1 MVSIGKS
8 HTLSD
13 QPRRFPQEGTF
24 LKQSSLHQ
32 TEPCRRISDIL
43 SRIGDKWSLLVIR
56 QLGDGPMRFSAV
68 KRSLGSISQKML
80 TATLRGLERDGF
92 VSRTV
97 FPTVP
102 PRVDY
107 ELTPLGHDLLV
118 PVRSLADWAL
128 ANAERIERSR
138 KRFDEAAV
146 HRDTAA

>member
-1 MVSIGKS
+1 M
-8 HTLSD
+8 
-13 QPRRFPQEGTF
+13 
-24 LKQSSLHQ
+24 KQSTLHQ

-56 QLGDGPMRFSAV
+56 QLGDGPQRFSQI

-92 VSRTV
+92 VTRTV

-107 ELTPLGHDLLV
+107 ELTTLGRDLLQ
-118 PVRSLADWAL
+118 PVTVMADWAL
-128 ANAERIERSR
+128 KNAERIERSR
-138 KRFDEAAV
+138 KRFDEATAG
-146 HRDTAA
+146 RDSAAA

>member
-1 MVSIGKS
+1 
-8 HTLSD
+8 
-13 QPRRFPQEGTF
+13 
-24 LKQSSLHQ
+24 LKPSTLHQ

-56 QLGDGPMRFSAV
+56 QLGDGPLRFSEI

-92 VSRTV
+92 ITRTV

-107 ELTPLGHDLLV
+107 ELTTLGRDLLE
-118 PVRSLADWAL
+118 PVRGLGDWAMK
-128 ANAERIERSR
+128 NAERIERAR
-138 KRFDEAAV
+138 KRYDEAAEG
-146 HRDTAA
+146 RDSAAA

>member
-1 MVSIGKS
+1 MK
-8 HTLSD
+8 
-13 QPRRFPQEGTF
+13 QGT
-24 LKQSSLHQ
+24 LHQ

-56 QLGDGPMRFSAV
+56 QLGDGPLRFSQI

-92 VSRTV
+92 ITRTV

-107 ELTPLGHDLLV
+107 ELTALGHDLLD
-118 PVRSLADWAL
+118 PVRQLGDWAMK
-128 ANAERIERSR
+128 NAERIERAR
-138 KRFDEAAV
+138 KRYDEASAGK
-146 HRDTAA
+146 DSAAA

>member
-1 MVSIGKS
+1 MK
-8 HTLSD
+8 
-13 QPRRFPQEGTF
+13 QGT
-24 LKQSSLHQ
+24 LHQ

-56 QLGDGPMRFSAV
+56 QLGDGPLRFSQI

-107 ELTPLGHDLLV
+107 ALTPLGRDLLE
-118 PVRSLADWAL
+118 PVKEIADWAL
-128 ANAERIERSR
+128 KNAERIERAR
-138 KRFDEAAV
+138 KRYDEASD
-146 HRDTAA
+146 HRDSAAA

>member
-1 MVSIGKS
+1 
-8 HTLSD
+8 
-13 QPRRFPQEGTF
+13 
-24 LKQSSLHQ
+24 LKQSILHQ

-43 SRIGDKWSLLVIR
+43 ARIGDKWSLLVIR
-56 QLGDGPMRFSAV
+56 QLGDGSQRFSEI

-118 PVRSLADWAL
+118 PVRSLGDWAL
-128 ANAERIERSR
+128 KNAERIERAR
-138 KRFDEAAV
+138 KRFDDVGAGKDSAA
-146 HRDTAA
+146 A

>member
-1 MVSIGKS
+1 M
-8 HTLSD
+8 
-13 QPRRFPQEGTF
+13 
-24 LKQSSLHQ
+24 KQSTLHQ
-32 TEPCRRISDIL
+32 TEPCRRISEIL

-56 QLGDGPMRFSAV
+56 QLGNGPLRFSEI

-107 ELTPLGHDLLV
+107 ALTPLGCDLLV
-118 PVRSLADWAL
+118 PVRQLGDWAM

-138 KRFDEAAV
+138 RRFDAA
-146 HRDTAA
+146 HGGEKSAAA

>member
-1 MVSIGKS
+1 M
-8 HTLSD
+8 
-13 QPRRFPQEGTF
+13 
-24 LKQSSLHQ
+24 KQSTLHQ

-56 QLGDGPMRFSAV
+56 QLGDGPLRFSQI

-107 ELTPLGHDLLV
+107 ELTALGRDLLN
-118 PVRSLADWAL
+118 PVRELADWAL
-128 ANAERIERSR
+128 KNAERIERAR
-138 KRFDEAAV
+138 KRFDEA
-146 HRDTAA
+146 TAGQGFSGRLRRLRPSLRGGSVGDDEGGSR

>member
-1 MVSIGKS
+1 M
-8 HTLSD
+8 
-13 QPRRFPQEGTF
+13 
-24 LKQSSLHQ
+24 KQSNLHQ

-56 QLGDGPMRFSAV
+56 QLGGGPMRFSEI

-92 VSRTV
+92 VTRTV

-107 ELTPLGHDLLV
+107 ELTSLGRDLLE
-118 PVRSLADWAL
+118 PVKGLADWAL
-128 ANAERIERSR
+128 KNAERIERSR
-138 KRFDEAAV
+138 KRFDEAAQKSSE
-146 HRDTAA
+146 AA

>member
-1 MVSIGKS
+1 M
-8 HTLSD
+8 
-13 QPRRFPQEGTF
+13 
-24 LKQSSLHQ
+24 KQSTLHQ

-56 QLGDGPMRFSAV
+56 QLGDGPLRFSQI

-107 ELTPLGHDLLV
+107 ELTLARPRPAGAGQGTGRLGDEERRAH
-118 PVRSLADWAL
+118 RTRAQAL
-128 ANAERIERSR
+128 RRGGDQEDS
-138 KRFDEAAV
+138 AA
-146 HRDTAA
+146 

>member
-1 MVSIGKS
+1 MK
-8 HTLSD
+8 
-13 QPRRFPQEGTF
+13 QGT
-24 LKQSSLHQ
+24 LHQ

-56 QLGDGPMRFSAV
+56 QLGDGPLRFSQI

-107 ELTPLGHDLLV
+107 ALTALGRDLLD
-118 PVRSLADWAL
+118 PVKEIADWAL
-128 ANAERIERSR
+128 KNAERIERAR
-138 KRFDEAAV
+138 KRYDEASDQ
-146 HRDTAA
+146 RDSAAA

>member
-1 MVSIGKS
+1 M
-8 HTLSD
+8 
-13 QPRRFPQEGTF
+13 
-24 LKQSSLHQ
+24 KQSTLHQ

-56 QLGDGPMRFSAV
+56 QLGDGPLRFSEI

-92 VSRTV
+92 VTRTV

-107 ELTPLGHDLLV
+107 ELTSLGHDLLD
-118 PVRSLADWAL
+118 PVRELADWAL
-128 ANAERIERSR
+128 HNAERIERAR
-138 KRFDEAAV
+138 KRFDEAAEG
-146 HRDTAA
+146 RNSAAALGGSALAPRGVPPRRFR

>member
-1 MVSIGKS
+1 M
-8 HTLSD
+8 
-13 QPRRFPQEGTF
+13 
-24 LKQSSLHQ
+24 KQSTLRQ

-56 QLGDGPMRFSAV
+56 QLGDGPQRFSQI

-92 VSRTV
+92 VTRTV

-107 ELTPLGHDLLV
+107 ELTTLGRDLLQ
-118 PVRSLADWAL
+118 PVTVMADWAL
-128 ANAERIERSR
+128 KNAERIERSR
-138 KRFDEAAV
+138 KRFDEATAG
-146 HRDTAA
+146 RDSAAA